1 MVVGILALQG
11 GFAEHCAALED
22 LGIPWRLVRT
32 APQLDGV
39 HGLILPGGESTTFGI
54 LAQKSGLLA
63 PLREFAQ
70 QRPVWGVC
78 AGLVFLAQDV
88 GRPQTSLGV
97 LSLRV
102 ARNAYGRQRESFQAE
117 VQVQDVGAFP
127 GVFIRAPRILS
138 WGPEVE
144 PWAWCGEEVVAV
156 RHGHLWATAFH
167 PELTSDRRIHARFA
181 ALCRERSMLPPG
193 DRQCRY
199 S

>member
-22 LGIPWRLVRT
+22 LDIPWRLVRT
-32 APQLDGV
+32 APQLEGLQ
-39 HGLILPGGESTTFGI
+39 GLILPGGESTTFGI
-54 LAQKSGLLA
+54 VAQESGLLA

-70 QRPVWGVC
+70 HRPVWGVC

-88 GRPQTSLGV
+88 GRPQASLGV
-97 LSLRV
+97 LPLQV

-138 WGPEVE
+138 WGPDVE
-144 PWAWCGEEVVAV
+144 PWAWYGEEVVAV
-156 RHGHLWATAFH
+156 RYGHLWATAFH

-193 DRQCRY
+193 DRQCR
-199 S
+199 